1 VTQFKEKLIEY
12 NEPKGLRKLVSLFV
26 SPTAKYIIVV
36 AAGNRIMILSKEDE
50 YQQSYVIFT
59 VLIFGTF
66 SVEASSEDDEILG
79 VADDYDTMYFIK
91 FNGEVVAEITKR
103 HLKISSS
110 VVGLFS
116 DNDLDMHESY

>member
-1 VTQFKEKLIEY
+1 M
-12 NEPKGLRKLVSLFV
+12 G
-26 SPTAKYIIVV
+26 
-36 AAGNRIMILSKEDE
+36 
-50 YQQSYVIFT
+50 
-59 VLIFGTF
+59 
-66 SVEASSEDDEILG
+66 ASSEDDEILG

-116 DNDLDMHESY
+116 DNDSDMHESYL